1 MAGLFLLVALTLQ
14 ASPSQALITT
24 GTYTGDGNDARQI
37 TGLGFQPS
45 VVIIKGQVVESAI
58 ISTSRMPAGSSKHLD
73 QEEGYLPDAIQGFI
87 PDGFQI
93 SSSNGVNQQDV
104 TYWYVAM
111 VDEPGN
117 LITGNYMGDGTDN
130 RLVDG
135 LGLDPAMVLLIPGN
149 LARCRFRT
157 QDMPDG
163 ESLALGN
170 LAVESGILSSLT
182 TDGFRVSSDWQAN
195 DSGVEYTYLAV
206 AQDGGY
212 ANVGSY
218 VGDASSNRVIN
229 DAGFHPLW
237 MFTKSAG
244 TAQAA
249 HMTDELSGD
258 NQTMAF
264 MPELNFAD
272 GIKNFVGQGFTLGA
286 HPRVNAVDETYYWVA
301 FDDGGDLADL
311 EVSLVAD
318 TTTPGLGD
326 SVTLTA
332 TMHNLG
338 PADALNSILQVNI
351 PAGLTL
357 ESVTPDAGFTDDQSS
372 PTTLHYQYD
381 IPTGEQ
387 RQVVAVFTVETGAS
401 TRQFSALAS
410 SAIQA
415 DPDPANDTVALEL
428 TIPTA
433 DLGLALTPDNP
444 NTAPGTTLNL
454 TLDLANNG
462 PDDAGNTT
470 VDFTVP
476 AGLTLTSGSPST
488 GSFDVGSG
496 QWTLPSLASG
506 GTAALDIEVL
516 VGNDQGG
523 ASLNLVADLTSN
535 LNDDDQANNSTS
547 ALVDVALSFDLAV
560 AAAFTPPA
568 TDAGDT
574 VVLAITV
581 ANIGLGDAPGQST
594 SIPLPASLTLIEH
607 DADAGSYDPDTD
619 IWLNP
624 ATLTPGADVTL
635 NLRCFSADDGEGVIA
650 ATATLSDLPGD
661 GDLANNTATGNLV
674 LTSVADLAVATS
686 FNPLSAWP
694 GDSTTLTVTVSCN
707 GPGSATGFVLDLSL
721 PAGLTLQGFDA
732 DQGAYDPGSGIWT
745 VTEAQPFGSIQQLNL
760 DLVVADGASGDLV
773 ATASAADAGST
784 DPMPSND
791 TAEASLSIGEPS
803 TITVEV
809 QEFDLQHRTLLPG
822 GASDDVLHLRLI
834 NGSDH
839 AEPLTSLVIH
849 NPAINGIDQA
859 TQDAYWSHVS
869 LQTGDGLELAAGS
882 FNDGRLEASGLEMSI
897 APHDTVHLMVRG
909 AAALDAPDGASLQP
923 TMLDAADLVF
933 ANPVTIGGNWPLVA
947 TGNLVIDGMTA
958 AQITLNAVGADVFQM
973 DSVRNLALDV
983 TLPPN
988 GSETDHL
995 IRLNVVNQ
1003 GTAANGQEITGVEAW
1018 ADDGDGHFDAAADT
1032 RLSELH
1038 WTGGSRYEAS
1048 SLWHPIGLA
1057 GLRVFVTVDIA
1068 ADALGG
1074 TVRLSLPTGDDVGVG
1089 VASGNDGPVDM
1100 EVVNTYA
1107 QTISSTDKIIVTT
1120 APLLARVLSPGDDRV
1135 PLLHLAA
1142 RNLYDQSRTL
1152 RRLRVRNVTTGEP
1165 GATQA
1170 DLDAAIAGL
1179 VIQRDGN
1186 GNGIL
1191 DEPTFD
1197 PIIATTTW
1205 VDGVATFEGLQWQLD
1220 PGEVADLFLTANLA
1234 DLGPADGDSIGA
1246 MIGSASDLGF
1256 AESSALVG
1264 AWPLDS
1270 GARYPVDGMV
1280 AQQIHCPAVPP
1291 VALTANEGPILAF
1304 DMTIPS
1310 NGYLEDTLTSLWL
1323 KNLGS
1328 ALPLDIAALELWAD
1342 EGDGL
1347 FDPDNDTALGALV
1360 GAEQDWFAPNLD
1372 LPIPLGGQRLFVGLT
1387 VVASPRDSTTVRLSI
1402 PVDGLVMASSNDG
1415 PRDLSVENTTSLLIS
1430 TAPLLSTLAF
1440 GQPQSTTE
1448 MTVPLTMTV
1457 TNVGGEDVETI
1468 TPRDFA
1474 LAGDGNLIVISGPE
1488 PASLDIANGE
1498 SGTFT
1503 WMVAGQ
1509 DMGPVYALGRC
1520 EGLGAV
1526 GGLPRGSLT
1535 TASANHQV
1543 LEPAVDLGLYPVT
1556 NMPFTINRGQED
1568 LVPLALTL
1576 FNDSDQNHADLR
1588 LDELVITLDDG
1599 EGNPIIP
1606 ADLLSRVTLH
1616 EGVNVY
1622 HDNAAPEASGQTLT
1636 LALSPPVT
1644 VTSSEPVSLS
1654 LRLSIN
1660 DETSVERFRVN
1671 LLSAADITVVDN
1683 LSNQPRGVQLVE
1695 SNFPVS
1701 SSASNIVA
1709 QATNLT
1715 VSCAPL
1721 ADQTAS
1727 AGQADVELLGL
1738 LLTSQGDDSGSEVKV
1753 GSFTVSVTDTLGN
1766 RLPDAAERLSRLWV
1780 QGPLVIHAIDDLT
1793 DLDDGVMVFDLA
1805 PQISVPVG
1813 SPALPITIH
1822 GRLQDDPILGPLT
1835 LSLEP
1840 SSTFDARDANTAT
1853 AVPVIYDPDSI
1864 IGPVVTLQVP
1874 APSLIVDVQA
1884 QFPPVIA
1891 QGAIDVA
1898 AITFSLDHPGTVG
1911 TAAVL
1916 LDTLRLVCLD
1926 AQRQP
1931 TDADSVFDG
1940 LHLTLDGQALS
1951 TPVLYDGHRLALPL
1965 GEQLL
1970 AAGQQASLALRIDIE
1985 AGAPIGGFELIASDT
2000 CLATRDAN
2008 LNTQVPL
2015 QAAPGSAL
2023 PASSGLT
2030 RLQLASSEVIAG
2042 WVDRLPPLL
2051 PSDGSLTEA
2060 AHLTIMNP
2068 APVGAAPLVL
2078 STLTLHTADRMGTQL
2093 LAGAM
2098 LSGAAIRV
2106 GESTWASLDQVA
2118 LTDST
2123 IVLHADDQPLELHAG
2138 DQQKLVIMVAAR
2150 HGASGDGLSLG
2161 VTESDLIATQ
2171 PGSTQPVLVRAE
2183 GGTTFPF
2190 WTAAAGLGAAGLEE
2204 SYINFPNPFAA
2215 GREQTQ
2221 FAFNLPRAGQVSLRI
2236 WTPRGEPVVTLL
2248 QDRSMNDGLHQD
2260 LTWDGRNGRG
2270 DPVRNGVYLAEL
2282 TVDYDDGS
2290 QARLLRK
2297 VAVVR

>member
-1 MAGLFLLVALTLQ
+1 MAGLFLFLALTLQ

-45 VVIIKGQVVESAI
+45 VVIIKGQVDEAAF
-58 ISTSRMPAGSSKHLD
+58 ISNSSMPAGMAKTLGTGEAFQGD
-73 QEEGYLPDAIQGFI
+73 IIQSLL
-87 PDGFQI
+87 PDGFMI
-93 SSSNGVNQQDV
+93 GSSNIVNKPGESF
-104 TYWYVAM
+104 WYIAM
-111 VDEPGN
+111 LDEPGS
-117 LITGNYMGDGTDN
+117 LVTGSYAGDGSSN

-135 LGLDPAMVLLIPGN
+135 LGLDPTMVMLIPGDV
-149 LARCRFRT
+149 APCRFRT
-157 QDMPDG
+157 QDMPNGD
-163 ESLALGN
+163 SLPFNNTAIE
-170 LAVESGILSSLT
+170 AGILTSLT
-182 TDGFRVSSDWQAN
+182 TDGFIVENNTQGNEA
-195 DSGVEYTYLAV
+195 GVEYTYLAV
-206 AQDGGY
+206 TGAHGH
-212 ANVGSY
+212 ASTGSY
-218 VGDASSNRVIN
+218 VGDDSSTRVIN
-229 DAGFHPLW
+229 EAGFMPRW
-237 MFTKSAG
+237 MFTK
-244 TAQAA
+244 TANNTEGA
-249 HMTDELSGD
+249 HLTEELSGED
-258 NQTMAF
+258 KT
-264 MPELNFAD
+264 LNFANKKHFKD
-272 GIKNFVGQGFTLGA
+272 GIKNFVGQGFSIGD
-286 HPRVNAVDETYYWVA
+286 HKRVNKLNETYYWVA
-301 FDDGGDLADL
+301 FNDASELADL
-311 EVSLVAD
+311 GITLAAD
-318 TTTPGLGD
+318 TSTPALGETVTVTT
-326 SVTLTA
+326 
-332 TMHNLG
+332 TMSNLG
-338 PADALNSILQVNI
+338 PDDAQDAILQVDI

-357 ESVTPDAGFTDDQSS
+357 ESLTPDVGFTDDQSS
-372 PTTLHYQYD
+372 ATTLHYQYD

-401 TRQFSALAS
+401 ARQFSALAS

-415 DPDPANDTVALEL
+415 DPDPANDTATLEL

-444 NTAPGTTLNL
+444 TTASGTTLNL

-488 GSFDVGSG
+488 GTFDVGSG
-496 QWTLPSLASG
+496 QWTLASLASG
-506 GTAALDIEVL
+506 GTASLDIEVL
-516 VGNDQGG
+516 VGNDQEG
-523 ASLNLVADLTSN
+523 ASLNLQADLTSS

-547 ALVDVALSFDLAV
+547 ALIDVALNFDLIV

-607 DADAGSYDPDTD
+607 DADAGTYDPDTD

-635 NLRCFSADDGEGVIA
+635 NLRCFSADDGEGIIA

-674 LTSVADLAVATS
+674 LTPLADLAVTTS
-686 FNPLSAWP
+686 FDPLSAWP
-694 GDSTTLTVTVSCN
+694 GDSTTLTVTVTSN

-721 PAGLTLQGFDA
+721 PADLTLQGFVA
-732 DQGAYDPGSGIWT
+732 DQGVYDPGSGIWT
-745 VTEAQPFGSIQQLNL
+745 VTEAQPFGSFQQLNL

-784 DPMPSND
+784 DPVPGND
-791 TAEASLSIGEPS
+791 SAEASLSIGEPS

-809 QEFDLQHRTLLPG
+809 QDFDLLQRTLLPG

-839 AEPLTSLVIH
+839 TEPLTSLVIH
-849 NPAINGIDQA
+849 NPTVNGIAQS
-859 TQDAYWSHVS
+859 TQDAYWSRVS

-882 FNDGRLEASGLEMSI
+882 FNDGRMEASGLEVTI

-923 TMLDAADLVF
+923 TMLDADDLVF

-973 DSVRNLALDV
+973 GSVRNLALDV

-1018 ADDGDGHFDAAADT
+1018 ADDGDGHFDAAADA

-1048 SLWHPIGLA
+1048 SLWHPIGPA

-1068 ADALGG
+1068 EDALGG

-1107 QTISSTDKIIVTT
+1107 QTISSTDKVIVTT
-1120 APLLARVLSPGDDRV
+1120 APLLARVLSPGEDRV

-1142 RNLYDQSRTL
+1142 RNLYDHSRTL

-1179 VIQRDGN
+1179 AIQRDGN

-1191 DEPTFD
+1191 DDPTFD
-1197 PIIATTTW
+1197 PIISTTTW
-1205 VDGVATFEGLQWQLD
+1205 VDGVATFEGLQWRLD
-1220 PGEVADLFLTANLA
+1220 AGEVADLFLTANLA

-1256 AESSALVG
+1256 AEPSALVG

-1280 AQQIHCPAVPP
+1280 ARQISCPAVPP

-1347 FDPDNDTALGALV
+1347 FDPDNDTALGPLV

-1457 TNVGGEDVETI
+1457 TNVGGEDVEII
-1468 TPRDFA
+1468 TPLDFT
-1474 LAGDGNLIVISGPE
+1474 LVGDGNLTVISGPE

-1503 WMVAGQ
+1503 WTVAGQ
-1509 DMGPVYALGRC
+1509 DMGAVYALGRC

-1588 LDELVITLDDG
+1588 LEELVITLDDG

-1622 HDNAAPEASGQTLT
+1622 HDNATPEASGQTLT

-1660 DETSVERFRVN
+1660 DDTSVERFRVN

-1695 SNFPVS
+1695 SSFPVR

-1709 QATNLT
+1709 QATNLIVT
-1715 VSCAPL
+1715 NAPL
-1721 ADQTAS
+1721 ADHTAS
-1727 AGQADVELLGL
+1727 AGQSDVELLRL

-1753 GSFTVSVTDTLGN
+1753 GSFAVSVTDTLGN

-1780 QGPLVIHAIDDLT
+1780 QGPLVIHSIDDLT
-1793 DLDDGVMVFDLA
+1793 NLDDGVMVFDLA

-1822 GRLQDDPILGPLT
+1822 GRLLDDPILGPLT

-1840 SSTFDARDANTAT
+1840 SPTFDARDANTAT
-1853 AVPVIYDPDSI
+1853 AVPVTYDPDSI

-1874 APSLIVDVQA
+1874 APSLIVDARA

-1891 QGAIDVA
+1891 QGAVDVA
-1898 AITFSLDHPGTVG
+1898 AITLDLDHPGTAG

-1926 AQRQP
+1926 AERQP
-1931 TDADSVFDG
+1931 TDADNVFDG
-1940 LHLTLDGQALS
+1940 MHLILDGQPLS

-1970 AAGQQASLALRIDIE
+1970 AAGQHASLVLRVDIE
-1985 AGAPIGGFELIASDT
+1985 AGAPIGGFELIASDS

-2008 LNTQVPL
+2008 LNTRVPL

-2042 WVDRLPPLL
+2042 WADRLPPLL

-2068 APVGAAPLVL
+2068 APIGAAPLVL
-2078 STLTLHTADRMGTQL
+2078 STLTLHTADRAGTRL

-2106 GESTWASLDQVA
+2106 GESIWASLNQVA

-2123 IVLHADDQPLELHAG
+2123 IVLLADDHPLELHAG

-2150 HGASGDGLSLG
+2150 HGATGDGLSLG
-2161 VTESDLIATQ
+2161 VTESDLIATL

-2190 WTAAAGLGAAGLEE
+2190 WTAAAGLGATGLDE

-2221 FAFNLPRAGQVSLRI
+2221 FAFNLPQAGQVSLRI
-2236 WTPRGEPVVTLL
+2236 WTPRGEPVATLL
-2248 QDRSMNDGLHQD
+2248 QDRSMDGGLHQD